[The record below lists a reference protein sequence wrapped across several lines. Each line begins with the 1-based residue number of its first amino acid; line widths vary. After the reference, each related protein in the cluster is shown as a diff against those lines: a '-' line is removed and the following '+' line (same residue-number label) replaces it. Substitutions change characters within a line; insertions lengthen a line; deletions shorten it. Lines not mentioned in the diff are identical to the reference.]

1 MSFSISKI
9 LQTPWLNLLNLSK
22 AFLVLCFVIKIAVSL
37 FGYLD
42 PKTNELKFSFSFNK
56 LVNNDESE
64 LASRAY
70 NLIHGKG
77 LVKTIQNN
85 DSLEYKLS
93 SNRPLLNVGIHYL
106 YQKIYT
112 HFAPVTEL
120 EIFGDISGSHKT
132 NGYYFIYAQLVNL
145 ITLILFLVSVPF
157 FISLLKNLGIK
168 DQSLL
173 NLSAGFYLLF
183 PSSLIYIGSIPLYEN
198 ICFSS
203 SVIGI
208 SFLIKRLTG
217 NAKND
222 LFTFFTISIMLTLS
236 VMLRPQILIPVLLTM
251 AVFGIFILIRT
262 KKEGLRSTKNDWRF
276 VLVFCFV
283 FSTLQSGVIYT
294 NYKYFNS
301 IFYTNRA
308 DAFMWGH
315 YELAKGSWDG
325 TVDIK
330 GSYGYN
336 YEREIIPRF
345 DELSEIEQNNAQ
357 KKIANN
363 WIKNN
368 IVKEIKLSFKKVAIF
383 FLPYNFERLKVN
395 LPMLIIH
402 LGFFLFIFISIIK
415 RHLIKNNPYILLPL
429 FFIFGILMVNILFF
443 VEYRVKYFA
452 DPFMLILT
460 IIALKTTIEWPNGKR
475 LYKN

>member
-1 MSFSISKI
+1 
-9 LQTPWLNLLNLSK
+9 
-22 AFLVLCFVIKIAVSL
+22 
-37 FGYLD
+37 
-42 PKTNELKFSFSFNK
+42 
-56 LVNNDESE
+56 
-64 LASRAY
+64 
-70 NLIHGKG
+70 
-77 LVKTIQNN
+77 
-85 DSLEYKLS
+85 
-93 SNRPLLNVGIHYL
+93 
-106 YQKIYT
+106 
-112 HFAPVTEL
+112 
-120 EIFGDISGSHKT
+120 
-132 NGYYFIYAQLVNL
+132 
-145 ITLILFLVSVPF
+145 
-157 FISLLKNLGIK
+157 
-168 DQSLL
+168 
-173 NLSAGFYLLF
+173 
-183 PSSLIYIGSIPLYEN
+183 
-198 ICFSS
+198 
-203 SVIGI
+203 
-208 SFLIKRLTG
+208 
-217 NAKND
+217 
-222 LFTFFTISIMLTLS
+222 
-236 VMLRPQILIPVLLTM
+236 
-251 AVFGIFILIRT
+251 
-262 KKEGLRSTKNDWRF
+262 
-276 VLVFCFV
+276 
-283 FSTLQSGVIYT
+283 
-294 NYKYFNS
+294 
-301 IFYTNRA
+301 
-308 DAFMWGH
+308 MWGH

-460 IIALKTTIEWPNGKR
+460 IIALKTTIEWLNGKR